1 MHRRKEHEERNMKK
15 KALFVSLIYF
25 ERVVNHA
32 SPRYDLVNSLLAWEI
47 DIREVHNHVM

>member
-1 MHRRKEHEERNMKK
+1 MHRRKEHEGGTMKK
-15 KALFVSLIYF
+15 KTLFVNLIYF
-25 ERVVNHA
+25 ERVVNYA